1 MYDEELFLKY
11 QINED
16 FNNFDTIVEEMLVD
30 LDD

>member
-1 MYDEELFLKY
+1 MYDEELFLKD

-16 FNNFDTIVEEMLVD
+16 FKNFDTIVEEMLLD